1 LAIFLFFSEYFTFES
16 LHFGYFLHFSLKL
29 PFYCISRLIHKV
41 GTGIALLPP
50 KTTIAMLTI
59 ENKSIEVAP
68 QAEASA
74 EISGLDLYFASG
86 LLGFELN
93 KDFEL
98 IPDSELAPYQMLRG
112 KDADQSFLVIPPGY
126 VVEHYSIELAD
137 EDVAL
142 IGLENSEDAVVL
154 NIATYHPDDTVTVN
168 LKGPIVYNK
177 STQKARQVVPRNAAE
192 LSLAHPMGN

>member
-1 LAIFLFFSEYFTFES
+1 M
-16 LHFGYFLHFSLKL
+16 
-29 PFYCISRLIHKV
+29 
-41 GTGIALLPP
+41 GIALLPP
-50 KTTIAMLTI
+50 KTTVAMLTI

-98 IPDSELAPYQMLRG
+98 ITDPELAPYQWLRG
-112 KDADQSFLVIPPGY
+112 KDADQSFLVIPPSY

-142 IGLENSEDAVVL
+142 IGLENSEDGVVL
-154 NIATYHPDDTVTVN
+154 NIATYHADETVTVN